1 MDINVFHVCNAYAH
15 EGLLREMAKGQGV
28 RLTGTL
34 VTCSG
39 CVQEK
44 GRRASVPNASSSRM
58 DNRLHRVIVDLA
70 GPRKIVSAGGGLYV
84 ILVKDDATRMG

>member
-1 MDINVFHVCNAYAH
+1 M
-15 EGLLREMAKGQGV
+15 
-28 RLTGTL
+28 
-34 VTCSG
+34 
-39 CVQEK
+39 QEK